1 MTSGTATGP
10 VLRLGFIG
18 LGQAMNLILQR
29 PWEIAD
35 LPFRIVAGADP
46 RAGAREKFAR
56 DFDGR
61 SYATAEELCSSSDVD
76 VVYIA
81 TGPELHREHAL
92 LAAASGKHM
101 IVEKPLALTIDDC
114 EAMVAA
120 AERYGVLLLAGHT
133 HSFGAPYRRMAEMV
147 YSGEMGDL
155 VMVNSWMYNEFNV
168 RPWPTDE
175 LVSTRGPVLNQGP
188 HQVDIARQIGG
199 GVVRSVR
206 GQTFWDPLRGCPG
219 GYSALLLFEGGAT
232 ASLVLDARGYFDVAE
247 LYGWIG
253 EGGQPRDPDRS
264 FTMHRN
270 FQAVAALGPQARER
284 RFAEQK
290 ELGRYGAEGASAEQW
305 ALWGYS
311 FGQEHHQP
319 FFGLTIAS
327 CERGAVRQSAD
338 GLYVYDQHQRREVTL
353 EPELPG
359 RAAELMELYGGAVH
373 GRPLWHDGRWATGTV
388 EVCLAIEESARN
400 QHEVALTR
408 QQAFGGATGSAAG
421 GSA

>member
-1 MTSGTATGP
+1 MAGSASGP

-46 RAGAREKFAR
+46 RTSARERFEQ

-61 SYATAEELCSSSDVD
+61 SYATAEELCDSGEVD

-81 TGPELHREHAL
+81 TGPELHHEHAL
-92 LAAASGKHM
+92 LAAGSGKHM
-101 IVEKPLALTIDDC
+101 VVEKPLALTLDEC
-114 EAMVAA
+114 AEMVAA
-120 AERYGVLLLAGHT
+120 AEQHGVLLLAGHT
-133 HSFGAPYRRMAEMV
+133 HSFGAPYRRMAEIV
-147 YSGEMGDL
+147 HGGELGEL

-168 RPWPTDE
+168 RPWPTAE
-175 LVSTRGPVLNQGP
+175 LVSTRGPLLNQGP

-199 GVVRSVR
+199 GVARSVR
-206 GQTFWDPLRGCPG
+206 AQTFWDPLRGCPG
-219 GYSALLLFEGGAT
+219 GYSALLQFEGGAT

-264 FTMHRN
+264 VTMHQN
-270 FQAVAALGPQARER
+270 FQAVAALGPEARER
-284 RFAEQK
+284 RFQEQK

-311 FGQEHHQP
+311 FGQENHQP

-338 GLYVYDQHQRREVTL
+338 GLYLYDQHQRREVTL
-353 EPELPG
+353 GSEPPG
-359 RAAELMELYGGAVH
+359 RAAELMELYEGVVN
-373 GRPLWHDGRWATGTV
+373 GRPLRHDGRWATGTV
-388 EVCLAIEESARN
+388 EVCLAIEESARSG
-400 QHEVALTR
+400 QEVPLTR
-408 QQAFGGATGSAAG
+408 QQAWAR
-421 GSA
+421 

>member
-1 MTSGTATGP
+1 MAAARTQSP

-46 RAGAREKFAR
+46 RPSARERFAQ

-61 SYATAEELCSSSDVD
+61 AYATAEELCASPEVD
-76 VVYIA
+76 VVYLA

-92 LAAASGKHM
+92 LAAASGKHL
-101 IVEKPLALTIDDC
+101 IVEKPLALTLDEC
-114 EAMVAA
+114 AEMVAA
-120 AERYGVLLLAGHT
+120 AERHGVLLLAGHT
-133 HSFGAPYRRMAEMV
+133 HSFGAPYRRMAEIV
-147 YSGEMGDL
+147 HSGELGEL
-155 VMVNSWMYNEFNV
+155 VMMNSWMYNEFNV

-175 LVSTRGPVLNQGP
+175 LVATRGPLLNQGP

-199 GVVRSVR
+199 HPARSVR
-206 GQTFWDPLRGCPG
+206 AQTFWDPLRDCPG

-270 FQAVAALGPQARER
+270 LQQLAALGPAERER
-284 RFAEQK
+284 QFQEQK
-290 ELGRYGAEGASAEQW
+290 EAGRYGAAGASAEQW

-327 CERGAVRQSAD
+327 CERGAIRQSAD
-338 GLYVYDQHQRREVTL
+338 GLYLYDRQRRR
-353 EPELPG
+353 ELALGSQLRG
-359 RAAELMELYGGAVH
+359 RAAELMELYDGVVY
-373 GRPLWHDGRWATGTV
+373 GRPLQHDGRWATGTV
-388 EVCLAIEESARN
+388 EVCLAIEESARR
-400 QHEVALTR
+400 QQEVPLTR
-408 QQAFGGATGSAAG
+408 QPAWAR
-421 GSA
+421 